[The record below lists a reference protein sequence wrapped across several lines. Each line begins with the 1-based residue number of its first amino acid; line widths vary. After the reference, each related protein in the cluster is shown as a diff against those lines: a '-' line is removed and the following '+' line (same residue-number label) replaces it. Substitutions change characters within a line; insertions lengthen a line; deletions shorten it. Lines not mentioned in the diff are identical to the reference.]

1 MDVFDLRRGACVVLL
16 GWLLL
21 CGPGAGA
28 AAGQGPVYRSAP
40 ASHAPWLLAGGALA
54 VVGRQIQARLEPLP
68 ALERAALHPGD
79 LWALDR
85 PWAGRWS
92 PASGRGSDLLL
103 AGALL
108 LYPTTWLSTRR
119 HQEDA
124 AVMLM
129 GIQTVLITQGAVM
142 LTKGLTGRF
151 RPWAYLPGN
160 PTEGHLPA
168 EARRSFPSG
177 HTAHAFAAV
186 SFALTVRRD
195 LGAVPGMPRAV
206 PWLLLAGATSTAVL
220 RVTAGEHFPTDV
232 AAAAVLG
239 ALVGNLVPGI
249 HRQAESS
256 GPAFSLILASPQG
269 VMVRFH
275 F

>member
-1 MDVFDLRRGACVVLL
+1 MDFSDHRRGACVVLL

-21 CGPGAGA
+21 CGPGADA
-28 AAGQGPVYRSAP
+28 AAGQEPVYRSAP
-40 ASHAPWLLAGGALA
+40 AAHAPWLLAGGALA
-54 VVGRQIQARLEPLP
+54 VVGQQIQARLEPLP
-68 ALERAALHPGD
+68 AAERTTLHPGD

-103 AGALL
+103 AGALV
-108 LYPTTWLSTRR
+108 LYPTTWLSARR

-129 GIQTVLITQGAVM
+129 GIQTVLLTQGAVM
-142 LTKGLTGRF
+142 LTKGVTGRF
-151 RPWAYLPGN
+151 RPWAYLSGN
-160 PTEGHLPA
+160 PQEGDLPP

-195 LGAVPGMPRAV
+195 LGSVAGSPRAV

-239 ALVGNLVPGI
+239 TLVGNLVPRL
-249 HRQAESS
+249 HRQAGSS
-256 GPAFSLILASPQG
+256 GPAFSLIVATPRR
-269 VMVRFH
+269 VMIRFH